1 MPLTTGIIL
10 VCWSYPDRGL
20 ISEDVFN
27 LLTITDTCTPGPY
40 LKLCRFAVTRPTHEN
55 RTDSKNFLV
64 RFCSEFFFIR
74 FETLSYLEGNTKS
87 NFGEY
92 KRGKFVKLVQK
103 RSFMTICINKI
114 EFLSVQVH
122 KRCRLLALVYSD
134 QKRSHQNGSRVLI
147 FKKKLCKDIF
157 HLEMC
162 QKNLAVLCQDFLRSD
177 EDRWEWPGGGGVAT
191 LAVKGNG
198 KKNHLLSFLLLWKY
212 GVRNV
217 NLIRDF
223 SMF

>member
-1 MPLTTGIIL
+1 
-10 VCWSYPDRGL
+10 
-20 ISEDVFN
+20 
-27 LLTITDTCTPGPY
+27 
-40 LKLCRFAVTRPTHEN
+40 
-55 RTDSKNFLV
+55 
-64 RFCSEFFFIR
+64 
-74 FETLSYLEGNTKS
+74 
-87 NFGEY
+87 
-92 KRGKFVKLVQK
+92 
-103 RSFMTICINKI
+103 MTICINKI
-114 EFLSVQVH
+114 EFLSVQVTDAKERIQDLDDRY

-177 EDRWEWPGGGGVAT
+177 EDRWEWPVGGGGGVAT

>member
-1 MPLTTGIIL
+1 M
-10 VCWSYPDRGL
+10 
-20 ISEDVFN
+20 
-27 LLTITDTCTPGPY
+27 
-40 LKLCRFAVTRPTHEN
+40 
-55 RTDSKNFLV
+55 
-64 RFCSEFFFIR
+64 
-74 FETLSYLEGNTKS
+74 
-87 NFGEY
+87 
-92 KRGKFVKLVQK
+92 
-103 RSFMTICINKI
+103 
-114 EFLSVQVH
+114 
-122 KRCRLLALVYSD
+122 
-134 QKRSHQNGSRVLI
+134 
-147 FKKKLCKDIF
+147 CKDIF

-177 EDRWEWPGGGGVAT
+177 EDRWEWPGVGGGGGVAT